1 MPFANRK
8 LEWKIG
14 EEGANEIVL
23 KNVQMLDGLF
33 RLLTKKCANPYCKWP
48 ISSLRLTTY
57 AAPNIGDVCAT
68 CHDLYSAIT
77 FMNLNLANSNYFRNH
92 HEIWKREQD
101 EIKKKRRNMG
111 LDEGSNGFA

>member
-1 MPFANRK
+1 MWNNKK

-14 EEGANEIVL
+14 EEGSIEVCK
-23 KNVQMLDGLF
+23 KNTEMMDGLF
-33 RLLTKKCANPYCKWP
+33 KMLTKKCANPYCQWP

-77 FMNLNLANSNYFRNH
+77 FMNLNLANSNYFKNH
-92 HEIWKREQD
+92 HEIWLREQ
-101 EIKKKRRNMG
+101 EELKKKRRTMG
-111 LDEGSNGFA
+111 LDGGQSGF

>member
-14 EEGANEIVL
+14 EDGANEVVL

-48 ISSLRLTTY
+48 ISSIRLTTY

-92 HEIWKREQD
+92 HEAWVKEQE
-101 EIKKKRRNMG
+101 EIKRKRKNMG